1 MSQKVTALRFN
12 TAFPKQ
18 SAQKQMLT
26 FAVSQS
32 VAAAGSLLHTGFTW
46 KAGSCIIATC
56 RQALGVLLGAF
67 IFPHRT
73 PTRIPKPRIKDQRNP
88 TTGRRLWPHMPVK
101 SILLFLCSFHFLSF
115 CIHHT
120 GQLHLEGQLHHTGQ
134 LHLQKILHSMFSF
147 FSFRPCASSGS
158 SSKKMRTP
166 LWRTSFAPSLRDCS
180 ALSAKTSG

>member
-73 PTRIPKPRIKDQRNP
+73 PTRTPKHHTTGRSNP
-88 TTGRRLWPHMPVK
+88 TIDRRLWPHMPTK
-101 SILLFLCSFHFLSF
+101 NTLFFFCSSHSLSF

-120 GQLHLEGQLHHTGQ
+120 GQLHHAGQLYHTKSV
-134 LHLQKILHSMFSF
+134 QKIPGGWGK
-147 FSFRPCASSGS
+147 FRMILTLFP
-158 SSKKMRTP
+158 
-166 LWRTSFAPSLRDCS
+166 
-180 ALSAKTSG
+180 